1 MTYNMEGHFMLSQN
15 LPINKLILLYIT
27 GEVPGIRRT
36 QLGDAALATL
46 SMDYFEMASALDELI
61 KTRLI
66 HVAARRD
73 EKTLNAHEREVERC
87 DLTAEGRLVL
97 NALNDQIPASTRR
110 FLTNYLEKNALKRR
124 TEDQITATVE
134 ETARGMYR
142 LICRNTSD
150 GDETF
155 LLKMTFPSEKLAKKA
170 AATWRYHYDDILT
183 VLLEVFSEDSD
194 KEQ

>member
-1 MTYNMEGHFMLSQN
+1 MLRHN
-15 LPINKLILLYIT
+15 LPINKLILLYIA

-61 KTRLI
+61 NARLI
-66 HVAARRD
+66 YVAARRD

-87 DLTAEGRLVL
+87 DLTAEGHHVL
-97 NALNDQIPASTRR
+97 DVLNDQIPASTRR

-134 ETARGMYR
+134 ETAHGMYR

-155 LLKMTFPSEKLAKKA
+155 LLKMTFPSEELAKKA
-170 AATWRYHYDDILT
+170 AATWRHHYDDILT
-183 VLLEVFSEDSD
+183 MLLEAFSKDRD
-194 KEQ
+194 KKQ

>member
-15 LPINKLILLYIT
+15 LPINKLILLYIA

-183 VLLEVFSEDSD
+183 VLLEVFSEDRD

>member
-183 VLLEVFSEDSD
+183 VLLEVFSEDRD

>member
-1 MTYNMEGHFMLSQN
+1 MEGHFMLSQN